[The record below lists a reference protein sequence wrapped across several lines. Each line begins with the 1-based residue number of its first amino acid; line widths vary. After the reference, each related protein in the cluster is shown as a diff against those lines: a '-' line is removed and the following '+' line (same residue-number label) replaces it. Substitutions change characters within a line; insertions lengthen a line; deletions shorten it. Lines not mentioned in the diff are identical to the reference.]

1 MPDAPPHHETGQKA
15 QQHVSGTP
23 AIPLTTRPASL
34 PSHGA
39 PADDTAALT
48 RAAAR
53 GDAESFSVLYERW
66 FGRALTAAHRLTGR
80 DEAFCLDVVQDAML
94 RAARRI
100 PPLPNEAA
108 LGAWLCR
115 VVHRAA
121 LDRLRAERRRTA
133 REQATA
139 PHARPPTHDPDAT
152 PTATLDDEI
161 AWLRARLRELPPD
174 ENRLLG
180 ARFAH
185 GHTLAQVG
193 AALGITGDAAHG
205 RIRRVLNRLARQGP
219 TAPRPPANRQDH
231 QP

>member
-1 MPDAPPHHETGQKA
+1 
-15 QQHVSGTP
+15 VSGTP
-23 AIPLTTRPASL
+23 GTPAIRLTTLPASL
-34 PSHGA
+34 PSHGSA
-39 PADDTAALT
+39 ADDTAALT

-53 GDAESFSVLYERW
+53 GDAASFATIYERW

-100 PPLPNEAA
+100 PPLPSEAA

-121 LDRLRAERRRTA
+121 LDRLRAERRRAA
-133 REQATA
+133 RERATA
-139 PHARPPTHDPDAT
+139 PQSRTTAHAPTHAPDAT
-152 PTATLDDEI
+152 PSDSLDDEI

-174 ENRLLG
+174 ESRLLG

-205 RIRRVLNRLARQGP
+205 RIRRVLKRLTRQDP
-219 TAPRPPANRQDH
+219 TAPRPPADRQDH

>member
-1 MPDAPPHHETGQKA
+1 MNGP
-15 QQHVSGTP
+15 S
-23 AIPLTTRPASL
+23 AIPLDSLPVPL
-34 PSHGA
+34 PSHGSA
-39 PADDTAALT
+39 TDDTAALT

-53 GDAESFSVLYERW
+53 GDAESFGVLYKRW

-100 PPLPNEAA
+100 PPLPTEAA

-133 REQATA
+133 RERAAA
-139 PHARPPTHDPDAT
+139 PQSRSPAHTPTHAPDAT
-152 PTATLDDEI
+152 PSDSLDDEI

-174 ENRLLG
+174 DLRLLG

-205 RIRRVLNRLARQGP
+205 RIRRILNRFAHQPPTEP
-219 TAPRPPANRQDH
+219 TAHRSPTDRQDH